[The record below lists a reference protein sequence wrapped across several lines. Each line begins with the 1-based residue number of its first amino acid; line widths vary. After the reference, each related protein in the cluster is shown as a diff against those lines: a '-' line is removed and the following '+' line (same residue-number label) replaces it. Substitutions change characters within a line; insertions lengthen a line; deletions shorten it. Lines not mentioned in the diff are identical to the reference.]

1 MTYHNQY
8 IDTTLLE
15 STDFQLH
22 AGVRITME
30 QWRVAGISGH
40 FDKLGHTKY
49 IVLANTDHVPLRIVA
64 IDTLEITPKVM
75 RSN

>member
-22 AGVRITME
+22 AGVRITMKT
-30 QWRVAGISGH
+30 WRVAGISGH

-49 IVLANTDHVPLRIVA
+49 IVLANTAHVSLRYVA
-64 IDTLEITPKVM
+64 IVNSRSYTLK
-75 RSN
+75 